1 MVRKTDIK
9 ELKLLSRGKVRDIYE
24 MGNDLLIVTTDRVS
38 AFDYILNQTVPDKG
52 KVLNSISLFFFDKAK
67 DIIENHV
74 IESDFDELPEE
85 LKKYDYLKDR
95 FLISKKAKPLPV
107 ECIVRGYITGSG
119 WKEYSKSHT
128 IGGMHID
135 QEMVESEKFNEPLF
149 TPSTK
154 ADEGHDEN
162 ISFDRMKEIIG
173 DELAEKVRDIT
184 VGIYKRMADFAY
196 EKGIIIADT
205 KMEFGMIGDKLIII
219 DELLTPDSSRFWYK
233 DKYEKGK
240 PQESMDKQFIR
251 NYLLSTDWDRNSP
264 PPDLP
269 EDIVNK
275 TADIYKHTYRL
286 ITGNEIS

>member
-74 IESDFDELPEE
+74 IESDFDKLPEE

-173 DELAEKVRDIT
+173 DDLAEKVRDIT

-240 PQESMDKQFIR
+240 PQESLDKQFIR

>member
-24 MGNDLLIVTTDRVS
+24 MGNELLIVTTDRVS
-38 AFDYILNQTVPDKG
+38 AFDYILNQTIPDKG
-52 KVLNSISLFFFDKAK
+52 KVLNSIALFFFNKTK
-67 DIIENHV
+67 DVVENHV
-74 IESDFDELPEE
+74 IESDFKNLPEE

-119 WKEYSKSHT
+119 WKEYKKSHS
-128 IGGMHID
+128 IGGMHIE
-135 QEMVESEKFNEPLF
+135 QEMVESEKFLEPLF

-162 ISFDRMKEIIG
+162 ISFERMKDIIG
-173 DELAEKVRDIT
+173 DELAVKVRDIT
-184 VGIYKRMADFAY
+184 VDIYKRMSEFAY

-205 KMEFGMIGDKLIII
+205 KMEFGMIDDKLIII

-240 PQESMDKQFIR
+240 VQESLDKQFIR

-269 EDIVNK
+269 EDIVK
-275 TADIYKHTYRL
+275 GTSDIYKHIYKL
-286 ITGNEIS
+286 ITDNEIS

>member
-24 MGNDLLIVTTDRVS
+24 MGNELLIVTTDRVS
-38 AFDYILNQTVPDKG
+38 AFDYILNQTIPDKG
-52 KVLNSISLFFFDKAK
+52 KVLNSIALFFFGKTEDVV
-67 DIIENHV
+67 ENHV
-74 IESDFDELPEE
+74 IESDFDKLPEE
-85 LKKYDYLKDR
+85 LKKYDYLKNR
-95 FLISKKAKPLPV
+95 FLIAKKAKPLPV

-119 WKEYSKSHT
+119 WKEYKKSHS
-128 IGGMHID
+128 IGGMHIE
-135 QEMVESEKFNEPLF
+135 QEMVESEKFTEPLF

-162 ISFDRMKEIIG
+162 ISFDRMKDIIG
-173 DELAEKVRDIT
+173 SELAVKVRDIT
-184 VGIYKRMADFAY
+184 VDIYKRMSEFAY

-205 KMEFGMIGDKLIII
+205 KMEFGMIDDRLIII

-240 PQESMDKQFIR
+240 VQESLDKQFIR

-269 EDIVNK
+269 EDIVK
-275 TADIYKHTYRL
+275 GTSDIYKHIYKL